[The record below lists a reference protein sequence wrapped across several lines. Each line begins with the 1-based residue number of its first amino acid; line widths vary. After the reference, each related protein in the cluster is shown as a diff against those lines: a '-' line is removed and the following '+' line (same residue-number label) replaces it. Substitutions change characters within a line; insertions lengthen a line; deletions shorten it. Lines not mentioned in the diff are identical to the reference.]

1 MLIDVA
7 SKSNVNSIKM
17 PISFPFFRI
26 AKKKKDPGPVE
37 WLIVGLGNP
46 GKKYIDT
53 RHNAGWH
60 LLDTIVRDNS
70 AFSFD
75 EKRSKALLARAE
87 LAGVK
92 VALVKPQTYMN
103 LSGQAVAPIAR
114 FYKVP
119 PERILV
125 AFDDVDLPPA
135 TLRLRPKGGAGG
147 QKGMRSIIQQLGT
160 QEFPRIR
167 LGIGRPPGRMPVE
180 AYVLQKFKPDEWQ
193 AMVVTYE
200 RAAQAV
206 KAILTDGL
214 DNAMNQFN
222 VSG

>member
-1 MLIDVA
+1 
-7 SKSNVNSIKM
+7 M
-17 PISFPFFRI
+17 PLSFPLFGR
-26 AKKKKDPGPVE
+26 AKTEKSPGPVE

-46 GKKYIDT
+46 GQKYLKN

-60 LLDTIVRDNS
+60 VLDTIARS
-70 AFSFD
+70 HPHFRFD
-75 EKRSKALLARAE
+75 EKRSKGLIARGE

-103 LSGQAVAPIAR
+103 LSGEAVGPIAR

-125 AFDDVDLPPA
+125 AYDDVDLPPA

-147 QKGMRSIIQQLGT
+147 QKGMRSVIHHLGT
-160 QEFPRIR
+160 QDFPRIR
-167 LGIGRPPGRMPVE
+167 LGIGRPPGQMPVE
-180 AYVLQKFKPDEWQ
+180 AYVLQDFKPDEWEAMLIIYQRSVQ
-193 AMVVTYE
+193 AIE
-200 RAAQAV
+200 
-206 KAILTDGL
+206 AILTDGL

-222 VSG
+222 AQP